1 MAGHKGLVSA
11 LLVDRELLYSG
22 SWDGTIHV
30 WWRSDQSLVA
40 VLGSGAAANP
50 SLGGVRVLHMSDSF
64 LFAGRDS
71 GAIQVGQPHFS
82 KLTNA
87 QPTPSLANPQ
97 IFTLRA
103 IHDLI

>member
-1 MAGHKGLVSA
+1 MEGHKGLVSA

-40 VLGSGAAANP
+40 VLDGGESSNP
-50 SLGGVRVLHMSDSF
+50 SLGGVRALCMSDSF

-71 GAIQVGQPHFS
+71 GAIQVGDQS
-82 KLTNA
+82 QTIRKCVIWEA
-87 QPTPSLANPQ
+87 ESQ
-97 IFTLRA
+97 RR
-103 IHDLI
+103 